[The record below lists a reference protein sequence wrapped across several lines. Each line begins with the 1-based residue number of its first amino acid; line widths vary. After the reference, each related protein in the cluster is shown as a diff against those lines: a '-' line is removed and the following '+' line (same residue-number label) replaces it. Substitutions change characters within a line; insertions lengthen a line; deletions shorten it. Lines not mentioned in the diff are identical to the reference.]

1 MTSSTEENVERA
13 EIIDG
18 LLSAEEFEKA
28 QHVFARL
35 PLSLEHS
42 PIESFFD
49 GPVLRGPGRGITQEE
64 VPALPKVFRTLW
76 DAVTSSNLA
85 PDVPPED
92 LHFACNWSR
101 FPPGTGVDW
110 HDDGGSAQQCAFI
123 FYLHE
128 EWSASWGG
136 GLIVSDWSMSTV
148 AEHANGT
155 SKQGDLG
162 RAMTASL
169 APCRYVVPAPN
180 RLVILKS
187 PTPHRVE
194 PVHARAGDRMRD
206 TITGFVRV
214 RGH

>member
-1 MTSSTEENVERA
+1 MTSLIEESAPRA

-18 LLSAEEFEKA
+18 LLSAEEFVKS

-35 PLSLEHS
+35 PVSLEHS

-49 GPVLRGPGRGITQEE
+49 GPVLRGQGRGITQQD
-64 VPALPKVFRTLW
+64 VPALPHVFRALW
-76 DAVTSSNLA
+76 DAVTASDLA
-85 PDVPPED
+85 PDVEPED

-123 FYLHE
+123 FYVHE

-136 GLIVSDWSMSTV
+136 GLIVSDWSMSDV
-148 AEHANGT
+148 AEQAREAP
-155 SKQGDLG
+155 KQGDLG
-162 RAMTASL
+162 HAMTASL

-194 PVHARAGDRMRD
+194 PVHMRAGDRMRD

-214 RGH
+214 RGQ